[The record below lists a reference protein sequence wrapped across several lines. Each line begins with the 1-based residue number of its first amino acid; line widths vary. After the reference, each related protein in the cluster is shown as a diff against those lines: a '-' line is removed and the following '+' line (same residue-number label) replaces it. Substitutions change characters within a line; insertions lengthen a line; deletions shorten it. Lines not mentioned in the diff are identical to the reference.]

1 MTDTNKILKASST
14 DVVEI
19 LDKASERA
27 RNAKTE
33 DELKDVI
40 KDIRRTLQHD
50 IDMRSLATSEET
62 AE

>member
-62 AE
+62 VE

>member
-1 MTDTNKILKASST
+1 MTDTKKILKASSL
-14 DVVEI
+14 DIVEI

-40 KDIRRTLQHD
+40 KDVRWTLQHD
-50 IDMRSLATSEET
+50 VDMRSLAMSEET
-62 AE
+62 EE

>member
-50 IDMRSLATSEET
+50 IDMRSLATSKET
-62 AE
+62 VE